1 MPPVF
6 RREVCAATWGP
17 FSIPAIRPWYRFAS
31 QYANEVPRIPPPT
44 IVTSQ
49 GSMVRFRGTV
59 RSLLSL
65 CTCKGKASG
74 LPSNLDPDG
83 SDGPI
88 ERDRGIRDAPLQL
101 RVGPEAQADV
111 VLHDAVVQHA
121 RFRGLVQADREV
133 TNPRGLRF
141 RRPQHSMEEVL
152 MF

>member
-1 MPPVF
+1 M
-6 RREVCAATWGP
+6 
-17 FSIPAIRPWYRFAS
+17 RPWWRFAS

-49 GSMVRFRGTV
+49 GSMVRFRGIV

-65 CTCKGKASG
+65 CTCSGKASG
-74 LPSNLDPDG
+74 LPSDLDPDG

-88 ERDRGIRDAPLQL
+88 ARDRGIRDAPRQLQ
-101 RVGPEAQADV
+101 VGPEAQADV

-121 RFRGLVQADREV
+121 RFRRLAQADREV
-133 TNPRGLRF
+133 THPRRLRL
-141 RRPQHSMEEVL
+141 RRPQRPTEEVL